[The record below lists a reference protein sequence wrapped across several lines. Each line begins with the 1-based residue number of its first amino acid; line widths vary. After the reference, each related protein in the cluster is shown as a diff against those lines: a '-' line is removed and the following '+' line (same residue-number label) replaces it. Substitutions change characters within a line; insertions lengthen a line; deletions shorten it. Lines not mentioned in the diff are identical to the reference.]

1 MLSAGR
7 GVSVPTGA
15 GTPLDIIDFADA
27 LDAVAALAA
36 GPLGAESIRARRP
49 VTDIAL
55 IRDELAAV
63 GEVLVLERAGN
74 APSVDPVPEA
84 HDQLARLKITGS
96 VLDGR
101 ALVVLRKVIAAS
113 RRTAG
118 ELKRVA
124 LDAPRAAALLV
135 ELPPT
140 TIDRR
145 LEKSLDDDGVL

>member
-15 GTPLDIIDFADA
+15 GTPLDIIDFSDA
-27 LDAVAALAA
+27 LDAVAGFAA
-36 GPLGAESIRARRP
+36 GPLGAESVRARRP
-49 VTDIAL
+49 VTDIVL

-96 VLDGR
+96 MLDGR
-101 ALVVLRKVIAAS
+101 ALVVIRKVI
-113 RRTAG
+113 
-118 ELKRVA
+118 
-124 LDAPRAAALLV
+124 
-135 ELPPT
+135 
-140 TIDRR
+140 
-145 LEKSLDDDGVL
+145 